1 MALVGLSRM
10 SLGGLA
16 LAAVGGSLLYRG
28 MTGHCHL
35 YSAMGINTAGNASP
49 NEEIVY
55 SRD

>member
-1 MALVGLSRM
+1 MVGLSRK